1 MLNILPA
8 IMLLLVQGMGDV
20 DSTFRGHQALLDLA
34 QRVSGAQSRADL
46 EDLLGEAPGL
56 DAHQIASWIDVFLAL
71 KAEVRPTSELP
82 EEASGREPTPLSA
95 DDPLPEGRPLT
106 SDRTRDGPSF

>member
-8 IMLLLVQGMGDV
+8 IMLLLVQGMGDA
-20 DSTFRGHQALLDLA
+20 DPAFRCQHALLDLA
-34 QRVSGAQSRADL
+34 QRVGAAQSKAEL
-46 EDLLGEAPGL
+46 QDLLSDAPGL

-71 KAEVRPTSELP
+71 KAEVQPATEPP
-82 EEASGREPTPLSA
+82 EAAGREPTPPPA
-95 DDPLPEGRPLT
+95 NEPLPAGRSQS

>member
-20 DSTFRGHQALLDLA
+20 DPAFRGHQALLDLA
-34 QRVSGAQSRADL
+34 QRVGAAQSKAEL
-46 EDLLGEAPGL
+46 EDLLGETPGL
-56 DAHQIASWIDVFLAL
+56 DAHQIASWVDVFFAL
-71 KAEVRPTSELP
+71 KAEAGPASELDV
-82 EEASGREPTPLSA
+82 AVAGSAPLST
-95 DDPLPEGRPLT
+95 DDPLPEGRNQS

>member
-20 DSTFRGHQALLDLA
+20 DTTFRGHQALLDLA
-34 QRVSGAQSRADL
+34 QRVSGAQSRAEL
-46 EDLLGEAPGL
+46 EDLLGETPGF
-56 DAHQIASWIDVFLAL
+56 DAHQLASWIDVFIAL
-71 KAEVRPTSELP
+71 KAEARPEQELG
-82 EEASGREPTPLSA
+82 ERAGDSSPLST
-95 DDPLPEGRPLT
+95 DDPLPKGRPLT